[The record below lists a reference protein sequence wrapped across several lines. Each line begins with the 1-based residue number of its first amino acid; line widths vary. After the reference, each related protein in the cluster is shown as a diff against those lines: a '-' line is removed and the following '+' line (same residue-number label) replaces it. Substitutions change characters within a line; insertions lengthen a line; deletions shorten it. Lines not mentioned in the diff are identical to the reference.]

1 MADVLD
7 TRKLD
12 QVLRDLEPDA
22 SKIVNKYGT
31 AITGEAAKGAPV
43 DTGALRAS
51 LLSESKLREK
61 LLFILQD
68 GVEYGLR
75 QELGFV
81 GVDSLGR
88 SYNQAARPFVVPA
101 ILRWERRFLD
111 AFKELFK

>member
-12 QVLRDLEPDA
+12 QILRDLEPDA

-68 GVEYGLR
+68 GVEYGVF
-75 QELGFV
+75 QELGT
-81 GVDSLGR
+81 SR
-88 SYNQAARPFVVPA
+88 MAAHPFVVPA